1 LGCTVPPRQRERPHE
16 GGRPGSIVQPAQR
29 DGKDCVGAEQE
40 DRRVQAQQLGEKA
53 EFGDFEVAEDAR
65 EDAAEISGI
74 GENGKQFAAVVTE
87 DFSVKKTRR
96 AAANDGDSSTARIET
111 K

>member
-1 LGCTVPPRQRERPHE
+1 LGCTVLPRQRERPHE
-16 GGRPGSIVQPAQR
+16 GGRPGSIVQR

-40 DRRVQAQQLGEKA
+40 DRLVRAQQLGEKA
-53 EFGDFEVAEDAR
+53 EFGDFEGAEDAR

-74 GENGKQFAAVVTE
+74 GENRKQFAAVVTE